1 VIQFPI
7 SASRPAI
14 RPWVQALRIHQWAKN
29 LLLFVPL
36 LTSFGFLD
44 PARLRAALLA
54 FVAFSLAASG
64 TYLVNDLLD
73 RDHDRAHPRKRHRPF
88 ASGRLSAASGVG
100 MAAGLWAGALA
111 LAAAVSGGFVAVLLL
126 YLAITG
132 AYSWRLKRHVLVDVL
147 TLALLYTLRVFAGS
161 IAVHTPV
168 SSWLLA
174 FSVFLFFSLA
184 LVKRCSEL
192 VSVRQAGG
200 ETAHGRDYRVG
211 DLAILWPLGVGSS
224 LCAVVVFGMFISSPA
239 TAVRYASPDLLW
251 LSALSLLYWVAR
263 LWIKT
268 GRGEMH
274 DDPIVFA
281 LKDAGSALSIG
292 AMLAVTLV
300 AHFATLTL
308 Y

>member
-1 VIQFPI
+1 MQLSTFSVL
-7 SASRPAI
+7 PALHL
-14 RPWVQALRIHQWAKN
+14 WTKALRVHQWAKN

-36 LTSFGFLD
+36 LTSFGFVD

-54 FVAFSLAASG
+54 FAAFSLAASG
-64 TYLVNDLLD
+64 TYLVNDLHDLA
-73 RDHDRAHPRKRHRPF
+73 HDRAHPRKRQRPF
-88 ASGRLSAASGVG
+88 ASGRLAPGLGIVAAAILAGAALVLAAS
-100 MAAGLWAGALA
+100 
-111 LAAAVSGGFVAVLLL
+111 VSNGFVGVLVL
-126 YLAITG
+126 YLAVTG

-147 TLALLYTLRVFAGS
+147 VLALLYTLRVFAGS
-161 IAVHTPV
+161 VAVRVPV

-192 VSVRQAGG
+192 VSVRDAGG
-200 ETAHGRDYRVG
+200 DTAHGRDYRVV
-211 DLAILWPLGVGSS
+211 DLAILWPLGVGSA
-224 LCAVVVFGMFISSPA
+224 LCAVVVFGLFISSPA
-239 TAVRYASPDLLW
+239 TAARYASPDLLW

-281 LKDAGSALSIG
+281 LKDRGSALSVG

-300 AHFATLTL
+300 AHFVPLSL